1 MRRKSEVAHACG
13 VWCRSDC
20 DSQGVKFNQRGWA
33 HLTVR
38 AGGVIATLGLCL
50 SLAPAQA
57 ASVSALES
65 VRPSPLATE
74 NKSPRACPMRLPVGR
89 LHQVSPNQHQQVVI
103 ARGESAV
110 SSYSVV
116 ERWQFS
122 KGCWILVSR
131 IPARN
136 GYSGWHASPWDWSGY
151 SPIGTYSLSDAGGR

>member
-1 MRRKSEVAHACG
+1 QCG
-13 VWCRSDC
+13 FESGELRVVSIEGQPLFGRTMAWQVHDARD
-20 DSQGVKFNQRGWA
+20 
-33 HLTVR
+33 
-38 AGGVIATLGLCL
+38 GL
-50 SLAPAQA
+50 
-57 ASVSALES
+57 
-65 VRPSPLATE
+65 
-74 NKSPRACPMRLPVGR
+74 
-89 LHQVSPNQHQQVVI
+89 I

-116 ERWQFS
+116 ERWRFS